1 MDVDDVG
8 PFRYCPRCG
17 CEYRQGFTVCSD
29 CGVDLVDE
37 LAEPGPATPTPAD
50 LEALQ
55 SIVGADPVEVL
66 YTGSELN
73 AALVR
78 GALVD
83 AGIPAAVWSSG
94 FGGYLGHAS
103 SGVAL
108 AGHRV
113 MVHKEDEAEA
123 RQLIAAADAMAEEPN
138 VMGLRPRRRDR

>member
-1 MDVDDVG
+1 VDAEDGG

-37 LAEPGPATPTPAD
+37 LPEPGSATPPPAD

-55 SIVGADPVEVL
+55 SVVGSDPVAVL
-66 YTGSELN
+66 TTGSELQ

-78 GALVD
+78 GLLID
-83 AGIPAAVWSSG
+83 AGIPAAVWASG
-94 FGGYLGHAS
+94 FGAYFGHS
-103 SGVAL
+103 STG
-108 AGHRV
+108 AGFGTRV

-123 RQLIAAADAMAEEPN
+123 RALIVAADETP
-138 VMGLRPRRRDR
+138 GR